1 MIAVFKLTRI
11 SFLISKLFFDNLWIF
26 FSADCLGLFFN
37 FVKKR
42 LLLKSQ
48 ELEEKRMLTANL
60 DGERIFLCRRAYVF
74 FGKRG
79 GFLGEICS
87 TTTTHPVPM
96 WLIAMMRSSRR
107 EEWWREAGRKL
118 FVFDAWK
125 TCPLALKH
133 FLPLPILLLGVRVGL

>member
-37 FVKKR
+37 FVKKKDYCLNHR
-42 LLLKSQ
+42 SWRRRGCWRPIWM
-48 ELEEKRMLTANL
+48 ERGFFYVDVRM
-60 DGERIFLCRRAYVF
+60 F
-74 FGKRG
+74 
-79 GFLGEICS
+79 FLGSEGVFGGICS
-87 TTTTHPVPM
+87 STTTHPVPM

-133 FLPLPILLLGVRVGL
+133 FLPLPILLGVRVGL